1 MTPERRNPGEPIILV
16 LYGPWHLF
24 FALFLEMVISGYHW
38 EPTVVNKV
46 LPSPCKKKERAR
58 GPFKRSWASYDILFC
73 SLARTTVFAKTMS
86 CHGPQATAN
95 SQTHA
100 CSHFTTACWHG
111 VLHTKRSDFGGQRSF
126 AFATFRLVLFTTF
139 FTAPMGRCKIQRG
152 AFTLPF
158 HIGKHHK
165 TSPPHRK

>member
-1 MTPERRNPGEPIILV
+1 MPRCCPVLVIVVGYVRWRPLLSAQSGCWIPPPLSPRRNPGEPIILV

-24 FALFLEMVISGYHW
+24 FALFLEMVISGYRG

-46 LPSPCKKKERAR
+46 LPSPCKKKERAH

-100 CSHFTTACWHG
+100 CSHFTTTRRHG
-111 VLHTKRSDFGGQRSF
+111 VLLGS
-126 AFATFRLVLFTTF
+126 
-139 FTAPMGRCKIQRG
+139 
-152 AFTLPF
+152 
-158 HIGKHHK
+158 
-165 TSPPHRK
+165 